1 MKDYNRTLEAL
12 YAIETNQ
19 HNSQD
24 SDNSFGSDN
33 EEKRAIRKIS
43 ATEEIPN
50 EVKNWLTETFIRG
63 NVIKNLG
70 KFEPGC
76 PDVSADVFLPSMLFQ
91 SFSAVLQFS
100 HGSRNMKTDPIVL
113 HTLSD
118 QLYLVQ

>member
-1 MKDYNRTLEAL
+1 MKDCNRTLEAL

-76 PDVSADVFLPSMLFQ
+76 SKLQISFLLSTLFYGQSKFARRAPSF
-91 SFSAVLQFS
+91 
-100 HGSRNMKTDPIVL
+100 H
-113 HTLSD
+113 
-118 QLYLVQ
+118 

>member
-1 MKDYNRTLEAL
+1 MKDCNRTLEAL

-70 KFEPGC
+70 KFLTEC
-76 PDVSADVFLPSMLFQ
+76 PELADFPRSRSINIF
-91 SFSAVLQFS
+91 FYGSAVYA
-100 HGSRNMKTDPIVL
+100 R
-113 HTLSD
+113 
-118 QLYLVQ
+118 

>member
-1 MKDYNRTLEAL
+1 MKDFNRTLEAL

-70 KFEPGC
+70 KFQPEC
-76 PDVSADVFLPSMLFQ
+76 PELADFPRSTFYQ
-91 SFSAVLQFS
+91 YFFY
-100 HGSRNMKTDPIVL
+100 GSTVYARWIFEKRTNCAF
-113 HTLSD
+113 
-118 QLYLVQ
+118 

>member
-70 KFEPGC
+70 KFEPGF
-76 PDVSADVFLPSMLFQ
+76 PTLRGRLSSVNVISIIFHG
-91 SFSAVLQFS
+91 SAVLT
-100 HGSRNMKTDPIVL
+100 R
-113 HTLSD
+113 
-118 QLYLVQ
+118 

>member
-70 KFEPGC
+70 KFEPEY
-76 PDVSADVFLPSMLFQ
+76 PDASTDVLLPSMFLQSCFSNLFPRFC
-91 SFSAVLQFS
+91 S
-100 HGSRNMKTDPIVL
+100 SRTVVKI
-113 HTLSD
+113 
-118 QLYLVQ
+118 

>member
-70 KFEPGC
+70 KFEPGF
-76 PDVSADVFLPSMLFQ
+76 PNLPTYGRFPRQHYFNLFPRFC
-91 SFSAVLQFS
+91 S
-100 HGSRNMKTDPIVL
+100 SRTVVKI
-113 HTLSD
+113 
-118 QLYLVQ
+118 

>member
-70 KFEPGC
+70 KFQPAC
-76 PDVSADVFLPSMLFQ
+76 PHASTDIFVPSMLLQ
-91 SFSAVLQFS
+91 SVSTIPQVK
-100 HGSRNMKTDPIVL
+100 HGIS
-113 HTLSD
+113 LSSSMRSN
-118 QLYLVQ
+118 